1 MITTAILLLIYI
13 VLSPLILLITILP
26 DVALNGGI
34 ATSIT
39 TASAYLS
46 ALNTF
51 LPVSTLIVILG
62 TFTAYE
68 LGYFSFKLIYWIIK
82 RIPTQS

>member
-1 MITTAILLLIYI
+1 MITTIILNIIYF
-13 VLSPLILLITILP
+13 VLWPLIQLISNLS
-26 DVALNGGI
+26 DVSLNSGI

-39 TASAYLS
+39 TTSGYLS

-51 LPVSTLIVILG
+51 LPITTLLVMLG
-62 TFTAYE
+62 VFTTYE
-68 LGYFSFKLIYWIIK
+68 LGYFTFKFIYWIIK